1 MALNGLH
8 DVVLDL
14 RRRLNM
20 SNSLLSQV
28 PVTVIGTVSSQAKA
42 LNHVYTHRNEYESER
57 VVHVNWVMGANP
69 VPFPAGTVMKILYG
83 PGRMVLADANDL
95 ILFVSGMINVD
106 QQFLMERI
114 NSSVTRVTFY
124 DGVLKI
130 IVENRFEYHFVRIRP
145 VQLERT

>member
-1 MALNGLH
+1 
-8 DVVLDL
+8 
-14 RRRLNM
+14 
-20 SNSLLSQV
+20 
-28 PVTVIGTVSSQAKA
+28 
-42 LNHVYTHRNEYESER
+42 
-57 VVHVNWVMGANP
+57 MGANP

-83 PGRMVLADANDL
+83 PGHMVLADANDL

>member
-1 MALNGLH
+1 MASNGLH

-14 RRRLNM
+14 RRRLNT

-28 PVTVIGTVSSQAKA
+28 PVTVIGTVSLQAKA
-42 LNHVYTHRNEYESER
+42 LSHVYTHRNEYESER
-57 VVHVNWVMGANP
+57 IVHVNWVMGKNP

-83 PGRMVLADANDL
+83 PGHMVLADANDM

-114 NSSVTRVTFY
+114 NSNATRVTFY
-124 DGVLKI
+124 SDVLKI
-130 IVENRFEYHFVRIRP
+130 IVENRFEYHFVRINP
-145 VQLERT
+145 VKLART